1 MPAAPDA
8 ILEDHEGRTVLR
20 FERVLRHP
28 VERVWSA
35 LTEEGDLRR
44 WHPSPFVLEPRAGG
58 AVEYLP
64 PDGAAFGEG
73 AVTDYEPPRLLAHT
87 WGEDHLRW
95 ELRPHDEGTL
105 LVLRHTFDDHLK
117 AARDAAGWH
126 TCLAALGAALDGADG
141 AGQADWRELNRAYQE
156 RFGIAPEDAT
166 PIPTGTT
173 RATRRLEAPRERVFA
188 VLTDPGT
195 FPGWKVPSD
204 MTCEV
209 HDFDGT
215 SFRVSL
221 TYDDPAREGKTAGRT
236 DTYRG
241 RFAEL
246 VPDEKVVEVDEF
258 ETDDPQLQG
267 AMTITVTLADA
278 PGGGTDHVAL
288 HEGLPHGVRPEDN
301 EAGWNDSLARLA
313 AFVEGR

>member
-1 MPAAPDA
+1 MRAAPDA

-20 FERVLRHP
+20 FERLLRHP
-28 VERVWSA
+28 AERVWAA
-35 LTEEGDLRR
+35 LTEEGELRR

-58 AVEYLP
+58 AVDFLP
-64 PDGAAFGEG
+64 PDGALFGDG
-73 AVTDYEPPRLLAHT
+73 NVTDYDPPRLLAHT

-105 LVLRHTFDDHLK
+105 LLLLHTFDDRFK

-126 TCLAALGAALDGADG
+126 MCLDALAGALDGDAG
-141 AGQADWRELNRAYQE
+141 AGQADWRELNRVYQE

-173 RATRRLEAPRERVFA
+173 RVTRRLRAPRERVYA
-188 VLTDPGT
+188 ALTDPAT
-195 FPGWKVPSD
+195 FTRWKVPRD

-209 HDFDGT
+209 HEFDGNA
-215 SFRVSL
+215 FRVSL
-221 TYDDPAREGKTAGRT
+221 TYDDPARSGKSGAHT

-246 VPDEKVVEVDEF
+246 VPNEKVVEVDAF
-258 ETDDPQLQG
+258 ETDDPHLEG
-267 AMTITVTLADA
+267 EMTITVTLADA
-278 PGGGTDHVAL
+278 PGGGTELVAV

-301 EAGWNDSLARLA
+301 EAGWNESLARLA
-313 AFVEGR
+313 ALIEGR